1 MIEITMHG
9 EDYEQDIRPLI
20 KAFYPEEDIQVY
32 KDTSEFDNN
41 NGCVTKSDVLNK
53 DVCKEESDDGR
64 IEISFALNK
73 AAFSIT
79 LKKEDVLLKEE
90 NDELVDTDN
99 RSVYRNSLHRAL
111 YRLLARETKKELPWG
126 TLTGIRP
133 TKQVLDRLEVNEP
146 EEKIRSFMKKE
157 YYCSDEKIDVSMQVA
172 KREQEILKGIDY
184 KNSYS
189 IYIGIPFCPST
200 CNYCSFTSF
209 PLLRHE
215 HMVDPYL
222 RALTKEIE
230 YAKTCFPEKSLA
242 TLYVGG
248 GTPTTL
254 NEKQLAYLMETIHK
268 NFDVA
273 SLKELTVEAGRPD
286 SITKEKLKILKD
298 FGVGR
303 ISINPQSMRQKTLD
317 IIGRKHSVEQIEE
330 AFYMA
335 REVGHDNINMDII
348 VGLSGETPEDVSYTL
363 DRIHKLNPD
372 SLTVHT
378 LAIKR
383 AARLNTN
390 KEQYANLK
398 AQDPLTMLKL
408 TYDYA
413 KENDYLP
420 YYLYRQKNMAE
431 NLENIGY
438 ARYGKEGIYNILIME
453 EKQTILAL
461 GAGGSSKFVFH
472 NENRIERVENVKSL
486 KDYNERVDEMI
497 SRKTMF
503 LNSNG
508 DALWI

>member
-1 MIEITMHG
+1 MIEITMYG

-20 KAFYPEEDIQVY
+20 KAFYPEEEITVF
-32 KDTSEFDNN
+32 KDTNQDVNKENLSRADSNLLEGNQEEWRELRFILRETSFTITRIKPDALPEEEAEELGNN
-41 NGCVTKSDVLNK
+41 V
-53 DVCKEESDDGR
+53 
-64 IEISFALNK
+64 
-73 AAFSIT
+73 
-79 LKKEDVLLKEE
+79 
-90 NDELVDTDN
+90 N
-99 RSVYRNSLHRAL
+99 RSVYRNALHRAL
-111 YRLLARETKKELPWG
+111 YRLLVRDTNKELPWG

-133 TKQVLDRLEVNEP
+133 TKQVLDRLEMNES
-146 EEKIRSFMKKE
+146 EESIRSFMKEE

-209 PLLRHE
+209 PLHRYE
-215 HMVDPYL
+215 NEVDPYL
-222 RALTKEIE
+222 AALTKEIE
-230 YAKTCFPEKSLA
+230 YAKTCFSDKKLA
-242 TLYVGG
+242 TIYVGG

-254 NEKQLAYLMETIHK
+254 NETQLAYLLETIHK
-268 NFDVA
+268 NFDVNA
-273 SLKELTVEAGRPD
+273 LKELTVEAGRPD
-286 SITKEKLKILKD
+286 SITKEKLQILKD
-298 FGVGR
+298 YGVGR

-317 IIGRKHSVEQIEE
+317 IIGRKHTVQQIEE

-348 VGLSGETPEDVSYTL
+348 IGLSGETPEDVSYTL
-363 DRIHKLNPD
+363 EQIHKLNPD

-390 KEQYANLK
+390 KELYANLK
-398 AQDPLTMLKL
+398 ARDPLTMLQL

-413 KENDYLP
+413 KENNYLP

-497 SRKTMF
+497 SRKIDF
-503 LNSNG
+503 LDKNSK
-508 DALWI
+508 DLWL